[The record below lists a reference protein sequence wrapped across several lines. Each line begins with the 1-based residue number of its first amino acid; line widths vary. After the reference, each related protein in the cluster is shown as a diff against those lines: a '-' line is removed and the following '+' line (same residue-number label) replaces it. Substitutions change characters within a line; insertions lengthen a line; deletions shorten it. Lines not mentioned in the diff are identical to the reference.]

1 MENGYDWTKFYSK
14 EIRLFH
20 LSEEMRIR
28 FSHCKKMLEFCHEM
42 ASKLAVAIFIFEVI
56 EKNPV
61 FANLKDSHI
70 KLY

>member
-1 MENGYDWTKFYSK
+1 
-14 EIRLFH
+14 
-20 LSEEMRIR
+20 MRIR